1 MDADRQV
8 ILDQVAALKQA
19 LATERAK
26 ALEVAAELAVARA
39 KAAEDSALIAHQK
52 LQIVK
57 LQRHIYGPRSE
68 RSSRLLDQLTL
79 TFEELEADA
88 TEDELAAE
96 RAVAKTTTV
105 RGFTRKRA
113 RASDLPGASAARAGD
128 DRSTGELRVLR
139 RQPPAQNRRG
149 RDADAGMLAAAM
161 ESGRDGTGEV
171 QLPRLREDQP
181 AAGAVPAVAR
191 DGPAPACW
199 P

>member
-8 ILDQVAALKQA
+8 ILDEVAALTQA

-52 LQIVK
+52 LQIAK

-68 RSSRLLDQLTL
+68 RSSRLVDQLTL

-105 RGFTRKRA
+105 RGFFSKMIM
-113 RASDLPGASAARAGD
+113 AS
-128 DRSTGELRVLR
+128 
-139 RQPPAQNRRG
+139 
-149 RDADAGMLAAAM
+149 
-161 ESGRDGTGEV
+161 
-171 QLPRLREDQP
+171 RL
-181 AAGAVPAVAR
+181 
-191 DGPAPACW
+191 GPAHPLATARNGAGGWLIFSQSRQLNPCSSGKRDRRF
-199 P
+199 